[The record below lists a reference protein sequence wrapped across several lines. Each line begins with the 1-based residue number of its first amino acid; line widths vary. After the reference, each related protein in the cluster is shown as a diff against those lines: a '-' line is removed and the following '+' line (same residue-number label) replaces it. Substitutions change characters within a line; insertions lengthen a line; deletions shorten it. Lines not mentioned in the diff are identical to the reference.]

1 MRIRT
6 NIIISE
12 DILKRIDVLA
22 GEKQK
27 RAAVIEIALREYVE
41 REEKKLPPPDL
52 TVEAAGNG
60 AKVGAKAK

>member
-12 DILKRIDVLA
+12 DILKRIDTLA

-27 RAAVIEIALREYVE
+27 RAAVIETALREYVE
-41 REEKKLPPPDL
+41 REEKKLLPPDL
-52 TVEAAGNG
+52 EVEVAGNG
-60 AKVGAKAK
+60 AKVSAKAK

>member
-1 MRIRT
+1 MRVRT

-27 RAAVIEIALREYVE
+27 RAAVIETALREYIE
-41 REEKKLPPPDL
+41 REEAKLPPVDL
-52 TVEAAGNG
+52 DAEVTGE
-60 AKVGAKAK
+60 KAVLRTR